1 MSLITQQTLLQARSD
16 RDDAL
21 HRISVGDDTA
31 HVRQLLNG
39 ATKRIAKLEKQLAD
53 ETAAAAS
60 AAKQRADVAAK
71 AVDSKKASRGG
82 GGDRAPRGERPALPK
97 DLELSCG
104 DCSSPFTF
112 SGRDQ
117 LFFTKNG
124 WTQPVRCSDCRDAKK
139 SAKPTGTD
147 LTCADCSN
155 TFFFTDAKA
164 RVFEENGWEQP
175 KRCSDCSKAHK
186 SMKPVLINCEGCHV
200 DFSFSVGAQKHFKT
214 QGWTAPKRCSACRK
228 SKSDGAS
235 VKTGSTKTG
244 SA

>member
-21 HRISVGDDTA
+21 HRLSVGDDTA

-53 ETAAAAS
+53 ENAAAAAS
-60 AAKQRADVAAK
+60 AKQRADAAAK
-71 AVDSKKASRGG
+71 AADSKKSSRGG
-82 GGDRAPRGERPALPK
+82 DGDRAPRGERPPLPK
-97 DLELSCG
+97 DMELSCV
-104 DCSSPFTF
+104 DCSCPFTF
-112 SGRDQ
+112 TGKDQ
-117 LFFTKNG
+117 LFFTKNS
-124 WTQPVRCSDCRDAKK
+124 WNAPSRCTDCRDAKK
-139 SAKPTGTD
+139 SAKPSGMD
-147 LTCADCSN
+147 LTCGDCEN

-186 SMKPVLINCEGCHV
+186 SMAPLTIKCEGCPKN
-200 DFSFSVGAQKHFKT
+200 FGFSVKAQKDFKLK
-214 QGWTAPKRCSACRK
+214 GWTAPKRCFDCRK

-235 VKTGSTKTG
+235 VKTGSTKAG
-244 SA
+244 V